1 MERKRT
7 EISTLG
13 EFGLIEH
20 LTKHFP
26 LVNSSTCKGVGDDA
40 AVLDIRDKRVLLT
53 TDLLLEGIHF
63 DLQYT
68 PLRHLGY
75 KAAVVNFSDIYAM
88 NGRPTQLTVSLGVS
102 KRFCIEDL
110 EELYSGIRIAC
121 EHYGVDLVGGDTSAS
136 MTGLCLSMSCV
147 GEASA
152 DEIVYRDGAKENDLI
167 CVTGNLGAAY
177 MGLQLLEREKLVF
190 SGNENVQPDF
200 DGKDYILQR
209 QLKPEARR
217 DVIESLKRHGVK
229 PTSMM
234 DVSDGLASELIH
246 LCRQSNTGCRVFE
259 DKLPIDYQ
267 SAVMAEE
274 LNMNI
279 VTAALNGGEDYELV
293 FTVSLDDY
301 EKIIPIEH
309 VNIIGHMTKPEL
321 GLNLVG
327 RNGEELSLKA
337 QGWPQNN

>member
-1 MERKRT
+1 
-7 EISTLG
+7 
-13 EFGLIEH
+13 
-20 LTKHFP
+20 
-26 LVNSSTCKGVGDDA
+26 
-40 AVLDIRDKRVLLT
+40 
-53 TDLLLEGIHF
+53 
-63 DLQYT
+63 
-68 PLRHLGY
+68 
-75 KAAVVNFSDIYAM
+75 
-88 NGRPTQLTVSLGVS
+88 VSIGVS

-110 EELYSGIRIAC
+110 EELYAGIRIAC
-121 EHYGVDLVGGDTSAS
+121 EHYGVDMIGGDTSAS
-136 MTGLCLSMSCV
+136 MTGLCLSMTCI
-147 GEASA
+147 GEAHEE
-152 DEIVYRDGAKENDLI
+152 DIVYRNGAKANDLI

-177 MGLQLLEREKLVF
+177 MGLQLLEREKMVF
-190 SGNENVQPDF
+190 EGNENVQPDF

-217 DVIESLKRHGVK
+217 DVIESLKKHGVK

-234 DVSDGLASELIH
+234 DISDGLASELMHI
-246 LCRQSNTGCRVFE
+246 CQQSNTGCRVFE
-259 DKLPIDYQ
+259 DKIPIDYQ

-309 VNIIGHMTKPEL
+309 INIIGHMTKPEL

-337 QGWPQNN
+337 QGWPQ

>member
-1 MERKRT
+1 MQQKRT

-13 EFGLIEH
+13 EFGLIKH
-20 LTKHFP
+20 LTKDIP
-26 LVNSSTCKGVGDDA
+26 LVNKSTCKGVGDDA
-40 AVLDIRDKRVLLT
+40 AVLDMKDKKTLVT

-88 NGRPTQLTVSLGVS
+88 NGKPTQLTVSIGVS

-110 EELYSGIRIAC
+110 EELYAGIRIAC
-121 EHYGVDLVGGDTSAS
+121 EHYGVDMIGGDTSAS
-136 MTGLCLSMSCV
+136 MTGLCLSMTCI
-147 GEASA
+147 GEAHEE
-152 DEIVYRDGAKENDLI
+152 DIVYRNGAKANDLI

-177 MGLQLLEREKLVF
+177 MGLQLLEREKMVF
-190 SGNENVQPDF
+190 EGNENVQPDF

-217 DVIESLKRHGVK
+217 DVIESLKKHGVK

-234 DVSDGLASELIH
+234 DISDGLASELMHI
-246 LCRQSNTGCRVFE
+246 CQQSNTGCRVFE
-259 DKLPIDYQ
+259 DKIPIDYQ

-309 VNIIGHMTKPEL
+309 INIIGHMTKPEL

-337 QGWPQNN
+337 QGWPQ